1 MELAEIWSLQCL
13 STELMLSRILSQQFN
28 DLVSNDC
35 KTGKLITY
43 DLIKVTDKYNCVAYG
58 GGGGRVGKK
67 HRDGDSEALKSR
79 EVLIL
84 CKSV

>member
-1 MELAEIWSLQCL
+1 
-13 STELMLSRILSQQFN
+13 MLSRILSQQLN

-43 DLIKVTDKYNCVAYG
+43 DLIKVTDKYNRVKCG
-58 GGGGRVGKK
+58 GGGGGVGKK

-79 EVLIL
+79 EALIL
-84 CKSV
+84 CKPV